1 MKFNRQTGS
10 VLVAI
15 FTLLCASCAGSIK
28 STGELEAG
36 WLSMRPIP
44 ARVLLVIPEDF
55 DRFVL
60 VHGSA
65 GATRPL
71 PLGRQAA
78 DQLDRLFGT
87 AFTSS
92 AVTMVD
98 TEAEARDRISREDP
112 EWRDYD
118 TVALPRFQGAR
129 SWSRGV
135 EHGFEVDV
143 VLELSSFATGRMEI
157 IRGHGEA
164 TAPVQAGASAEPLAQ
179 SALSYA
185 IDAIKDGLESRRAAL
200 SR

>member
-1 MKFNRQTGS
+1 MMLLPRKGA
-10 VLVAI
+10 VLLPFLAFV
-15 FTLLCASCAGSIK
+15 CASCASSIR
-28 STGELEAG
+28 SSGAIEAG
-36 WLSMRPIP
+36 WLAMRPIP

-55 DRFVL
+55 DRFEL
-60 VHGSA
+60 VHPPG
-65 GATRPL
+65 GEPQTV

-112 EWRDYD
+112 QWRAYD
-118 TVALPRFQGAR
+118 HVALPRFLNAR
-129 SWSRGV
+129 SWRRGS
-135 EHGFEVDV
+135 EEGFEVDV
-143 VLELSSFATGRMEI
+143 VLEFSSFATGRVEI

-164 TAPVQAGASAEPLAQ
+164 TIPTQAAATAASGAR

-185 IDAIKDGLESRRAAL
+185 IDAIKDGLEARRAAL

>member
-1 MKFNRQTGS
+1 MKLNRQEWA

-15 FTLLCASCAGSIK
+15 LTLLSASCAGSIK

-44 ARVLLVIPEDF
+44 ARVLLVVPEDF
-55 DRFVL
+55 DQFVL
-60 VHGSA
+60 VDGSA
-65 GATRPL
+65 GATRPF

-92 AVTMVD
+92 EVTMVD

-112 EWRDYD
+112 EWRDNDY
-118 TVALPRFQGAR
+118 VALPRFQGAR
-129 SWSRGV
+129 SWARGGQ
-135 EHGFEVDV
+135 HGFEVDV

-164 TAPVQAGASAEPLAQ
+164 TTPVQAGASAEPVAQ

-185 IDAIKDGLESRRAAL
+185 VDAIRDGLESRRAAL